1 MKNLTVVIGLTVLTV
16 LTSCSTTKEA
26 ATSSTRVQERQEK
39 QEYVVVHIKDSKEFF
54 LLPKVK
60 NN

>member
-1 MKNLTVVIGLTVLTV
+1 MKNLTLTIALTVLTV
-16 LTSCSTTKEA
+16 LTSCSTTKET
-26 ATSSTRVQERQEK
+26 ATASTRVQEKQES
-39 QEYVVVHIKDSKEFF
+39 QEYVVVHIKDSKGFF